1 MVNDLHYWRA
11 AFPILETST
20 YLISHSMGAMPKA
33 TTDRLHEYAESW
45 QQEGSAVWE
54 RWMEFFEETAGL
66 IGQFLNAEP
75 SSLVMHQNV
84 SALFNAVLSCFD
96 FGGRRNKILYA
107 ELTFPT
113 LRYNIQSRTRH
124 GARPVMISS
133 PDGIRQPAERFIEAI
148 DDETLLLVLDHG
160 LYRSG
165 ALIDIA
171 PIVQAAHARGAQVI
185 VDAYQTVGTVPI
197 DVQAWQADFVVG
209 GSHKWLC
216 GGPGA
221 AYLYVCPD
229 HLLSRHPV
237 MTGWFSQEQP
247 FAFRDDI
254 DYAHSARRFLGG
266 TPGMSALYAARSGYE
281 ILLKIG
287 VERIRQRNIE
297 LCQRLI
303 EGALSRDLHI
313 NTPQDARERG
323 GLVCIDFDGAAQAE
337 EQLVARRVFVDY
349 RPRCGLRISPHFY
362 TTEDEI
368 DRMFEAIDSIRTG

>member
-133 PDGIRQPAERFIEAI
+133 PDGIRQPAEHFIEAI

-229 HLLSRHPV
+229 RLLSRHPV
-237 MTGWFSQEQP
+237 MTAGS
-247 FAFRDDI
+247 
-254 DYAHSARRFLGG
+254 RRNSPLPLG
-266 TPGMSALYAARSGYE
+266 M
-281 ILLKIG
+281 
-287 VERIRQRNIE
+287 
-297 LCQRLI
+297 RLI
-303 EGALSRDLHI
+303 MP
-313 NTPQDARERG
+313 TARG
-323 GLVCIDFDGAAQAE
+323 VFW
-337 EQLVARRVFVDY
+337 VARLECQLYMRRDPATRFSLKSAWNGFDNA
-349 RPRCGLRISPHFY
+349 ISSY
-362 TTEDEI
+362 
-368 DRMFEAIDSIRTG
+368 ASA